1 MTISEIIRWLV
12 LGSIS
17 ILFISIVFNLI
28 KDLVEDI
35 ILQFYSCKYEYYS
48 QTRKDKKSG
57 DDNDK

>member
-12 LGSIS
+12 LVSIS

-28 KDLVEDI
+28 KDVVEDI

-48 QTRKDKKSG
+48 QINKDKKSG

>member
-1 MTISEIIRWLV
+1 MTISEIIRWFV

-35 ILQFYSCKYEYYS
+35 ILKFYSYKYEYYS
-48 QTRKDKKSG
+48 QTKKDKKGG